1 MIRKAMQSDIDQIV
15 EIYDEIFTE
24 DEKRETPQVGWKR
37 GIYPTRETAEKSL
50 AIGELFVEE
59 DNGKIVSCG
68 RINQDQAI
76 EYKDANWEFD
86 ALDSEVMVLHT
97 LVVLPSA
104 PKKGYGSNFVR
115 FYEDFARENNC
126 KFLRLDT
133 MATNNNARAFYK
145 KHGFNEV
152 GFIDSDFN
160 GIGIVKLV
168 CLEKKL

>member
-1 MIRKAMQSDIDQIV
+1 MIRKATQSDIDQIV
-15 EIYDEIFTE
+15 EIYNEIFTE
-24 DEKRETPQVGWKR
+24 DEKGAPQVGWKR

-59 DNGKIVSCG
+59 DNGKVVSAG

-86 ALDSEVMVLHT
+86 ALDSDVMVLHT
-97 LVVLPSA
+97 LVVSPSA
-104 PKKGYGSNFVR
+104 PKKGYGSNFVH
-115 FYEDFARENNC
+115 FYEDFARKNNC

-133 MATNNNARAFYK
+133 MVTNKNARAFYK
-145 KHGFNEV
+145 KLGYNEV
-152 GFIDSDFN
+152 GFVDSDFN